1 MGAKPQSGDGDGD
14 RAVTNPC
21 LGIEIAVPRRLF
33 QNFCVLALPL
43 P

>member
-1 MGAKPQSGDGDGD
+1 MGAKPQSGDGD

-21 LGIEIAVPRRLF
+21 LGIAIAVPTRLF
-33 QNFCVLALPL
+33 QNFCVLAVPL